1 MTRLSSSSSTTTTLQ
16 QPHTKKKSSSVVS
29 MWMTIQLLLI
39 WTVSAATAASF
50 QSSITRKINTGLGR
64 PTAFM
69 GDVSLWKASSS
80 SIISIRGGDTSD
92 DESIDFDDESSDVE
106 DSEDDED
113 SEDEDSEEEE
123 EEDDEED
130 DEEEVS
136 QQVVSAEPIKV
147 MIKTNLGNT
156 LVDQTLELQVS
167 RNRNVASVKQSI
179 MRQMPGRP
187 PMSCQILMWGS
198 QVLEDD
204 QLVNELVDDE
214 DEEEDEE
221 EDDEDSELTLTLDVV
236 PPIDPKFATEMM
248 DRMKHMTTSQLLD
261 AYLANQAG
269 LYENARTLHE
279 EATANSVQTN
289 QDDDD
294 DDEDDEDTTVS
305 TFVPQPHMAR
315 SVQLRQEAY
324 QMRQDLVGTFDEK
337 VLEILEKDDAP
348 STLALQSNI
357 ERRGE
362 RIRTPGSRGGAKANV
377 RRVLQKN
384 LNINWPDTIRN
395 FFLFLFFGLF
405 GGRSTISKHLLLLGA
420 PACFVL
426 QVRPVK
432 ILVKQLFYTLSNP
445 PGIFLTLMPA
455 PQQAILSF
463 DIDDAREKLY
473 GSTTTASDAAS
484 QQNEEEEDMED
495 ESSSSMMEEDDDS
508 DSSDYDSDSEDDDN
522 SDSEE
527 EDYTEAEEYDSDY

>member
-1 MTRLSSSSSTTTTLQ
+1 MTRLSSSSSLQ
-16 QPHTKKKSSSVVS
+16 PQTKKKSVVS
-29 MWMTIQLLLI
+29 MWMAIQLLLI
-39 WTVSAATAASF
+39 WTISAATAASF
-50 QSSITRKINTGLGR
+50 QSSVTRKIGTGLGR
-64 PTAFM
+64 PTAFA
-69 GDVSLWKASSS
+69 GDISLLKSSS
-80 SIISIRGGDTSD
+80 LILSIRGGDSSD
-92 DESIDFDDESSDVE
+92 DESIDFDDESSEEE
-106 DSEDDED
+106 DSEDEDLEDED
-113 SEDEDSEEEE
+113 SEDEEEEDSEE
-123 EEDDEED
+123 EEDDEE
-130 DEEEVS
+130 EP

-147 MIKTNLGNT
+147 MIRTNLGNT
-156 LVDQTLELQVS
+156 VVDQTLELQVS

-214 DEEEDEE
+214 DEDEEEDEE
-221 EDDEDSELTLTLDVV
+221 GSTLTLILDVV

-279 EATANSVQTN
+279 ETTNSVQSK
-289 QDDDD
+289 
-294 DDEDDEDTTVS
+294 DDEDDDDNDDIIS
-305 TFVPQPHMAR
+305 TFMSQPQMAR

-473 GSTTTASDAAS
+473 GPTTASSDAAS
-484 QQNEEEEDMED
+484 QQNVEEDMDD
-495 ESSSSMMEEDDDS
+495 ESSSSMTDEDDDS
-508 DSSDYDSDSEDDDN
+508 DSSDYDSDSDGEDN

-527 EDYTEAEEYDSDY
+527 DADTDDEEYDSDY